1 MAYDTRG
8 KMSGMADFEKM
19 SLMELEEI
27 ATKLRHAIARNPE
40 HSLMEQVELEDVKQ
54 WIAIRQ
60 NTDSESES

>member
-1 MAYDTRG
+1 VYDTRG
-8 KMSGMADFEKM
+8 KMSDMADLEKM

-40 HSLMEQVELEDVKQ
+40 HSRMEQVELEDVKQ

-60 NTDSESES
+60 NRNSESEP